1 AANLAVVNRI
11 DSPTYS
17 CALHVSFD
25 GGARWQA
32 TTVPFPAGEQLPA
45 RCYAPG
51 VAFASNGTMY
61 MDFVTLYGIGN
72 SPHAVWLSTS
82 HDGGRTLSTP
92 VKVAG
97 PLAFQVSMAVDPS
110 NPSHLYM
117 AWLHAT
123 QTGELLFPNVGNPIV
138 ASRSTN
144 GGRTWSKPVQVNLP
158 SRVRVV
164 APSVAVGAGGRLLV
178 SYLDMGND
186 ALDYNGGSGGMGG
199 PPYPGPWS
207 LVLAYSND
215 QGTHW
220 GETVIDSKVVP
231 YTRFVVFLPPVPSVS
246 VDRALHRVYVAFTD
260 AALGDPDVYVW
271 ASDNNGAS
279 FGAGVRVNDTRRHDA
294 SAQYLPKLAVAPDG
308 RLDVLYYDRRTD
320 PANLLD
326 AVSLQ
331 SSYDGGHTFAPH
343 LVVSD
348 RSFSSQVAPN
358 SSANLPD
365 LGSTLALVSTDTG
378 AVAVWPD
385 TREGTILSGKQ
396 DLGSQV
402 ISITTP
408 SAWRTPLE
416 ALGWVLEGLGLA
428 ALVVTGVLWRRRDRP
443 EPSTDGS
450 LAT

>member
-1 AANLAVVNRI
+1 MAIPALAGLAMVVLGTGSLLVATSLPARTATAVVGGNLPIDAGATNPLDLSSNNSPHLAANPTNAANLAVVNRI

-45 RCYAPG
+45 RCYAPN
-51 VAFASNGTMY
+51 VVFASNGTMY
-61 MDFVTLYGIGN
+61 VEFVTLYGIGN

-92 VKVAG
+92 VRVTG
-97 PLAFQVSMAVDPS
+97 PLAFQVSLAVDPA
-110 NPSHLYM
+110 NPDHLDM

-138 ASRSTN
+138 FSRSTN

-231 YTRFVVFLPPVPSVS
+231 YT
-246 VDRALHRVYVAFTD
+246 
-260 AALGDPDVYVW
+260 
-271 ASDNNGAS
+271 
-279 FGAGVRVNDTRRHDA
+279 
-294 SAQYLPKLAVAPDG
+294 
-308 RLDVLYYDRRTD
+308 
-320 PANLLD
+320 
-326 AVSLQ
+326 
-331 SSYDGGHTFAPH
+331 
-343 LVVSD
+343 
-348 RSFSSQVAPN
+348 
-358 SSANLPD
+358 
-365 LGSTLALVSTDTG
+365 
-378 AVAVWPD
+378 
-385 TREGTILSGKQ
+385 
-396 DLGSQV
+396 
-402 ISITTP
+402 
-408 SAWRTPLE
+408 
-416 ALGWVLEGLGLA
+416 
-428 ALVVTGVLWRRRDRP
+428 
-443 EPSTDGS
+443 
-450 LAT
+450 